1 MVLLKNKSSGDQDMI
16 RIKTSTDVFE
26 VSKDEAQG
34 WAEMLDADGI
44 AYTWED
50 LEDPPAPVVAPASF
64 PAIGWVEERDRA
76 YRPSK
81 AEIAAQQAAD
91 RAAAVAAAEA
101 RHAAAAEEE
110 DVPAWVIKAR
120 EQLSVN
126 GGKGWGPIPPS
137 IHRRRDGSW
146 YMYDS
151 IGARKDLPSS
161 AGKYFTAMT

>member
-1 MVLLKNKSSGDQDMI
+1 MI
-16 RIKTSTDVFE
+16 RIKTATDVFD
-26 VSKDEAQG
+26 VAKDEAQG
-34 WAEMLDADGI
+34 WAEMLDADGT

-50 LEDPPAPVVAPASF
+50 LDPPAPAATPDSLPVM
-64 PAIGWVEERDRA
+64 GWVEERERA
-76 YRPSK
+76 CRPSK

-101 RHAAAAEEE
+101 RHAAAAAAE

-120 EQLSVN
+120 EQLASN
-126 GGKGWGPIPPS
+126 GGKGWGRIPPS

-151 IGARKDLPSS
+151 MGARKDLPSD
-161 AGKYFTAMT
+161 AGQYFEAMP

>member
-1 MVLLKNKSSGDQDMI
+1 MI
-16 RIKTSTDVFE
+16 RIKTPTDIFE

-50 LEDPPAPVVAPASF
+50 LDPPAPVVAPASL
-64 PAIGWVEERDRA
+64 PAISWVEERDRT

-81 AEIAAQQAAD
+81 AEITAQKIAD

-126 GGKGWGPIPPS
+126 GGKGWGRIPPS
-137 IHRRRDGSW
+137 IHQRRDGSW
-146 YMYDS
+146 YMFDS
-151 IGARKDLPSS
+151 MGARKDLPSS